1 MQATVIELQP
11 SVQYWLFANLLGY
24 KLLQEK
30 LSDIILSSALH
41 HILGIMVSMIG
52 SSMPMSDRTREIL
65 VGKLVHCFGL
75 RVLF

>member
-11 SVQYWLFANLLGY
+11 SVQYWLFAYLLGY

-30 LSDIILSSALH
+30 LSALH

-75 RVLF
+75 RLIF